1 MPRKTTFPSLLA
13 VRGTTWPGLANGIC
27 MGGMPQV
34 LGASLPHQPRGD
46 LACTTLT
53 FLLLCASSA
62 FLVKKG
68 PLCLS
73 PLDFCEFME
82 ANKNAGLWAEQRDEP
97 GGSQAVSHDVSA
109 VASLIGGYVLLPDTL
124 CFYCGSQM
132 MKHRRVLP
140 LELESL
146 HR

>member
-1 MPRKTTFPSLLA
+1 
-13 VRGTTWPGLANGIC
+13 

-124 CFYCGSQM
+124 FLLWVPNDEAPSCSSPRVGIIASLGSD
-132 MKHRRVLP
+132 
-140 LELESL
+140 SL
-146 HR
+146 VAEIPICL